1 MPIRE
6 LRKEAIYIVTH
17 AWEFTGS
24 MIDLAWRFLKQH
36 GVGTDESQRM

>member
-36 GVGTDESQRM
+36 GARTNESQRM